1 MAWGKQLADELAA
14 QEAARVAQERA
25 ATTARMTPWEQQH
38 LAVLAEIRDA
48 LTTIAAALTPP
59 RGEGSSTPGIVDDH
73 TESATP
79 QADSIRLAGG
89 REPDSAPTG
98 EHPDT

>member
-38 LAVLAEIRDA
+38 LAVLGEIRDA
-48 LTTIAAALTPP
+48 LTAIATALAPVA
-59 RGEGSSTPGIVDDH
+59 VDDY
-73 TESATP
+73 TGSAPP

-89 REPDSAPTG
+89 REPGSAPTG
-98 EHPDT
+98 EHPDTT

>member
-38 LAVLAEIRDA
+38 LTVLGEIRDA
-48 LTTIAAALTPP
+48 LITIATALAPVVINDYT
-59 RGEGSSTPGIVDDH
+59 GSSVP
-73 TESATP
+73 P

-89 REPDSAPTG
+89 REPGSAPPG
-98 EHPDT
+98 EHPDTT